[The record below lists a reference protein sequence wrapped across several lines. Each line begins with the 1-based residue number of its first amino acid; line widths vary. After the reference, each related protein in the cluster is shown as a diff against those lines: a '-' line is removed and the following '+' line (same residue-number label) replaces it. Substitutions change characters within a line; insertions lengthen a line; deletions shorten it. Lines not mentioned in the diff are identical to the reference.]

1 MVPFRITHYN
11 RGVKAL
17 APSSAPDRSI
27 LRLLREPLVY
37 GMLCGLAS
45 ALGYTGANAC
55 LRAVSHCDAVWVSCV
70 KAFPTVALFGPI
82 VLYRLL
88 RGRESIPPGRQM
100 AALIVASLVCQL
112 LGNVVFQ
119 WSLGVV
125 GMALTVPLTLGT
137 MIIGGAVMG
146 RIMLHEPVTI
156 PMACSMLILIYAIS
170 VLSLGAG
177 EASQSAALPGTIPS
191 FWRVAAGVG
200 AACLSG
206 VSYALLGVVIRYAVT
221 DRISILMTMV
231 TVTLTGLIA
240 LGAMSLAT
248 AGATA
253 MLATAPAD
261 FGVMMLAGFF
271 NAVAFLALTKSLQLI
286 PVVYVNALN
295 ATQAT
300 MAAIVGILLFDEP
313 SSSWLWLG
321 VGMTVLGLLLMRR
334 PPRPQETAEQKLELT

>member
-1 MVPFRITHYN
+1 MVQFEITHYN

-17 APSSAPDRSI
+17 VPPTARYRTI
-27 LRLLREPLVY
+27 LRRLREPLIY

-55 LRAVSHCDAVWVSCV
+55 LRAVSSCDAVWVSSV
-70 KAFPTVALFGPI
+70 KAFPTVAMFGPV

-88 RGRESIPPGRQM
+88 RGRESLPPGRQM
-100 AALIVASLVCQL
+100 AALIAASLVCQL

-125 GMALTVPLTLGT
+125 GMALAVPLTLGT
-137 MIIGGAVMG
+137 MIIGGAIMG
-146 RIMLHEPVTI
+146 RVILHEPVTMS
-156 PMACSMLILIYAIS
+156 MACSTLILIHAVF

-177 EASQSAALPGTIPS
+177 DASKSAMLSDADPS
-191 FWRVAAGVG
+191 FWWVATGVG

-231 TVTLTGLIA
+231 TVTLTGVVA
-240 LGAMSLAT
+240 LGAMSFVT
-248 AGATA
+248 TGITA

-261 FGVMMLAGFF
+261 FWVMLLAGIF

-300 MAAIVGILLFDEP
+300 MAAIVGILFFQEP
-313 SSSWLWLG
+313 SSGWLWCG
-321 VGMTVLGLLLMRR
+321 VGMTVFGLLLMRR
-334 PPRPQETAEQKLELT
+334 PPRPQEVPAQKLESV